1 MTNFSEAASAGKT
14 YVTRTPTAAASPPLI
29 YVIWSHYYKL
39 QSDDGEKCQTAEMK
53 AEMEVRKKPIE
64 AVFYEERNERSS
76 EEIIYI

>member
-1 MTNFSEAASAGKT
+1 MLYMDFEQFLTLVVWTSFIFAFCA
-14 YVTRTPTAAASPPLI
+14 LI

-64 AVFYEERNERSS
+64 VVFYEERNERSS
-76 EEIIYI
+76 EEIIHI